1 MYRERGSGKTVPE
14 IEKYIEEKLKGKNCE
29 RPDLSVLCDDP
40 IVIEAG
46 LSNENEERENENEQI
61 RQNFM
66 KAMQDYVDKV
76 VEMSSGDAGTLKAM
90 RLMTKTLKN
99 R

>member
-1 MYRERGSGKTVPE
+1 MS
-14 IEKYIEEKLKGKNCE
+14 ICQKN
-29 RPDLSVLCDDP
+29 
-40 IVIEAG
+40 IKKK
-46 LSNENEERENENEQI
+46 
-61 RQNFM
+61 FM

>member
-1 MYRERGSGKTVPE
+1 MRKKE
-14 IEKYIEEKLKGKNCE
+14 
-29 RPDLSVLCDDP
+29 D
-40 IVIEAG
+40 
-46 LSNENEERENENEQI
+46 ENEEREKENVQI

>member
-1 MYRERGSGKTVPE
+1 MRKKE
-14 IEKYIEEKLKGKNCE
+14 
-29 RPDLSVLCDDP
+29 D
-40 IVIEAG
+40 
-46 LSNENEERENENEQI
+46 ENEERENENVQI

-90 RLMTKTLKN
+90 RLMTKTLKKIDEMQSKHDPTATCN
-99 R
+99 IWKTWSSRATKQAQ